1 MLGEAGFSGADDRV
15 AGWIKDACWV
25 EAWLSSVEVVNGWV
39 VAGISS
45 VDAVNCRFGADNLC
59 ADVCVTGAETCRS
72 GADI

>member
-1 MLGEAGFSGADDRV
+1 M
-15 AGWIKDACWV
+15 
-25 EAWLSSVEVVNGWV
+25 EVVNGWV

-59 ADVCVTGAETCRS
+59 ADVCVTGADTCRS

>member
-25 EAWLSSVEVVNGWV
+25 EAWLSSVK

-59 ADVCVTGAETCRS
+59 ADICVTGADTCRS